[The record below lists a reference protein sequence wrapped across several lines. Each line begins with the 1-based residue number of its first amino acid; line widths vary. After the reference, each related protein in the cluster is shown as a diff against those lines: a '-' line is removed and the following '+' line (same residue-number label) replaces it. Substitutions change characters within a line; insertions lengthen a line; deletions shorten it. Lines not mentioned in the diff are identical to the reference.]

1 MSNIGA
7 LILAAGKGTRMH
19 SIKPKVLQTLLG
31 EPMLRYVVDALRPIM
46 GEAIWTVIGHQAAM
60 VRAAFSADGLNFVEQ
75 EQQLG
80 TGHALLQAMPALRA
94 GKCSHVLVVNG
105 DTPLVS
111 TALVERF
118 VAQAQGADLAF
129 ATLVLPEAGAYGR
142 VVRQG
147 SAVRA
152 IVEAK
157 DYDPALYGPEPRE
170 VNAGLY
176 YFSMEMLEAL
186 LPKVGCV
193 NRSGEYYLTDIVAL
207 AVRADDVSSGSHV
220 AHANT
225 GVDSPYVVRGVEC
238 GNEPHLLGVNSPLE
252 LAEAEAL
259 LRAQVVSTHLQA
271 GVIMHAPES
280 VRISPRAVVEP
291 GAELFG
297 PVEIYG
303 QSRIAQGA
311 RIESHCVLHNAVVEG
326 GACVHNFSHI
336 TDAYVG
342 ERALVGPYGRLR
354 PQAHMEAD
362 SHVGNFVEL
371 KKARLC
377 QGAKAN
383 HLSYIGDAVV
393 GAKTNIGAGTITCNY
408 DGKNKFMTT
417 IGAGAFIGSNTALV
431 APVHVG
437 DNALIG
443 AGSVI
448 TKDVPANEM
457 GIGRARQTN
466 IPLRK
471 KS

>member
-1 MSNIGA
+1 MSHIGA

-19 SIKPKVLQTLLG
+19 STKPKVLQTLLG

-46 GEAIWTVIGHQAAM
+46 GEAIWTVIGHQANM
-60 VRAAFSADGLNFVEQ
+60 VRAAFGADNLRFVEQ

-80 TGHALLQAMPALRA
+80 TGHALMQAMPALHA
-94 GKCSHVLVVNG
+94 GKCTHVLVVNG

-111 TALVERF
+111 TAVIERF
-118 VAQAQGADLAF
+118 LAEGQGADLAF

-142 VVRQG
+142 VVRKG
-147 SAVRA
+147 NAVHA

-157 DYDPALYGPEPRE
+157 DYDAGLHGPESRE

-176 YFSMEMLEAL
+176 CFSMELLEKL
-186 LPKVGCV
+186 LPQVGCA

-207 AVRADDVSSGSHV
+207 AVQSQCCVK
-220 AHANT
+220 
-225 GVDSPYVVRGVEC
+225 GVEC
-238 GNEPHLLGVNSPLE
+238 GEEPHLLGVNSPLE

-259 LRAQVVSTHLQA
+259 LRAQVVQAHLAA

-280 VRISPRAVVEP
+280 IRISPRAVVEP
-291 GAELFG
+291 GAEIFG
-297 PVEIYG
+297 PTEILG

-311 RIESHCVLHNAVVEG
+311 QVESHCVLHNAVVASA
-326 GACVHNFSHI
+326 ACIHSFSHI
-336 TDAYVG
+336 SDAYVG
-342 ERALVGPYGRLR
+342 ERASVGPYGRLR
-354 PQAHMEAD
+354 PLAHLEAD

-393 GAKTNIGAGTITCNY
+393 GAKANIGAGTITCNY

-431 APVHVG
+431 APVSVG
-437 DNALIG
+437 DNALVG

-448 TKDVPANEM
+448 TKNVPANEM
-457 GIGRARQTN
+457 GIARAKQAN
-466 IPLRK
+466 LPLRK
-471 KS
+471 RP